1 MALVREVMT
10 VVPTAVSPNVTARDA
25 AKVLAESDVGPLP
38 VVDGELLVG
47 IVTDRDLV
55 VRVLADDRDPAVTT
69 VGEIASTEVITVE
82 PDVELDVALEL
93 MSSRQVRRL
102 PVVEEGRLVGILSA
116 VDVEAAAPFG
126 EA

>member
-1 MALVREVMT
+1 MPVVREVMT

-25 AKVLAESDVGPLP
+25 AKVLAECDVGPLP

-69 VGEIASTEVITVE
+69 VGEIASKEVVTVE
-82 PDVELDVALEL
+82 PDVDLDVALGL
-93 MSSRQVRRL
+93 MASRQVRRL

-116 VDVEAAAPFG
+116 VDVEAARPFG

>member
-1 MALVREVMT
+1 MT
-10 VVPTAVSPNVTARDA
+10 VVPTAVSPNVTAREA

>member
-10 VVPTAVSPNVTARDA
+10 VVPTAVSPNVTAREA